1 LEKQARTLGDGVD
14 IIVGTPGRVMDMSER
29 GHIDLTSPSLFC
41 LDEADRMLD
50 MGFFPDI
57 MWVIERMTGREQ
69 TLLFSATFP
78 QEIIDTANEFMNE
91 PEFVLTNTE
100 ELDIPPIDMYSVRI
114 GRANKLWVLGRLLAG
129 MNDEDQ
135 TIIFCNTK
143 RMVDLAVQRLS
154 KHGFSVEGLH
164 GDLSQ
169 NQREKILGRFKAE
182 EIKTIV
188 ATDVAARGIDVDGIT
203 LVVNYDLPVDLDS
216 FVHRV
221 GRTGRIGRKG
231 EAWSLVSRDDAPQL
245 SKIMAT
251 YGLDIIE
258 SEPPALPE
266 GMDRDPVKRQDDFG
280 ETADVFGFVTL
291 ELNIEPTAAGS
302 SRKVSQ
308 WFTDALRCNEMAIG
322 DVHFEGESTFISIHT
337 SKVGLAIKA
346 LQKKEMSGQQV
357 VATIVE

>member
-1 LEKQARTLGDGVD
+1 
-14 IIVGTPGRVMDMSER
+14 M
-29 GHIDLTSPSLFC
+29 
-41 LDEADRMLD
+41 
-50 MGFFPDI
+50 
-57 MWVIERMTGREQ
+57 
-69 TLLFSATFP
+69 
-78 QEIIDTANEFMNE
+78 
-91 PEFVLTNTE
+91 
-100 ELDIPPIDMYSVRI
+100 
-114 GRANKLWVLGRLLAG
+114 
-129 MNDEDQ
+129 
-135 TIIFCNTK
+135 
-143 RMVDLAVQRLS
+143 
-154 KHGFSVEGLH
+154 
-164 GDLSQ
+164 
-169 NQREKILGRFKAE
+169 
-182 EIKTIV
+182 V

-258 SEPPALPE
+258 SEPPALPA
-266 GMDRDPVKRQDDFG
+266 GMDRDPAKRQDDFG

-291 ELNIEPTAAGS
+291 ELNIVPTAAGS

-308 WFTDALRCNEMAIG
+308 WFTDALRCNGMAIG
-322 DVHFEGESTFISIHT
+322 DVHVEGESTFISIHT